1 MNLVEKGGEDV
12 GKVGINSEG
21 GLFKRSLEE
30 MSEVIDGDP
39 AGKFSASCSA
49 HPVAYREGEISGF
62 G

>member
-12 GKVGINSEG
+12 GKINSNSER

-30 MSEVIDGDP
+30 MGEVIHSDP
-39 AGKFSASCSA
+39 AGKFAGGCSA
-49 HPVAYREGEISGF
+49 HPIAYREGKIGGF